1 MCHLL
6 TRALVSLIASRTLS
20 PFFSHGAIFS
30 CAPQLKKDKERL
42 QAMMAHLKS
51 SEPKA
56 AAQPVSTRYDSL
68 N

>member
-1 MCHLL
+1 MQTHMH
-6 TRALVSLIASRTLS
+6 TIVNMIAARMFSLIFLIRPFS
-20 PFFSHGAIFS
+20 PFVL
-30 CAPQLKKDKERL
+30 QLKKDKERL

-56 AAQPVSTRYDSL
+56 AAQPVSTRCDSL